1 MSGGEPSSIKRS
13 ALCAAGKSASPHE
26 RSQVSVLPVLFL
38 REGERVGQALYRLYR
53 PKSFSEVVG
62 QQHITTVLRNEMRD
76 GRLSHAYLF
85 IGSRGTGK
93 TTCAKLMA
101 KAVNCLDLQNGDPC
115 GKCDICRG
123 VDDGSLLDV
132 VEIDAASNN
141 GVDDIR
147 ELRDEAV
154 FTPAVA
160 KYRVYIIDEVHMLSV
175 SAFNALLKILEE
187 PPEHVIFILATTE
200 IHKVLPTIVSRCQ
213 RFDFHRIESSVI
225 TQRLLD
231 VAAHER
237 ISLDEQAAELIARLS
252 DGGMRDA
259 LSLLDVCAAGGEVV
273 TVDTVTDAAGLIGSG
288 HLFDIAESISAE
300 DTSAVLEQIARL
312 SQKSMDPQ
320 RLCSQLCGYYRDLM
334 LVKTVTRPENLIS
347 CLPTELPRLREQVKR
362 MSLNDIL
369 HSMTVLQD
377 TATRMSR
384 STAKRAELEL
394 ALVTLCDSSAKTG
407 YSALIQRIEKL
418 ENALRKGGFSAAAVQ
433 DEPIEKPTPKVEQ
446 EILDKPESK
455 TEPETVIGSPA
466 PAKLQPVEPKL
477 PAKVNVSE
485 QVLPFA
491 KWNKTM
497 ECLSRINAPNY
508 NMLRGTKAYFNGKQV
523 LIDVSNPV
531 ILNMLRSNEYLK
543 NNIKQA
549 IWEATGERYGLG
561 PYRPEEEKKD
571 TSDPLEKLIA
581 SLPESPEIVIE

>member
-1 MSGGEPSSIKRS
+1 MKRM
-13 ALCAAGKSASPHE
+13 
-26 RSQVSVLPVLFL
+26 
-38 REGERVGQALYRLYR
+38 GQALYRLYR

-101 KAVNCLDLQNGDPC
+101 KAVNCLDLQDGDPC

-213 RFDFHRIESSVI
+213 RFDFHRIESAVI
-225 TQRLLD
+225 AQRLLD
-231 VAAHER
+231 VAGQEG

-259 LSLLDVCAAGGEVV
+259 LSLLDVCAAGGEDV
-273 TVDTVTDAAGLIGSG
+273 TVDTVTSAAGLIGSG
-288 HLFDIAESISAE
+288 HLYDIVQSICAE
-300 DTSAVLEQIARL
+300 DSSAVLEQIAAL

-334 LVKTVTRPENLIS
+334 LVKTVARPENLIS
-347 CLPTELPRLREQVKR
+347 CLPSELPRLKEQVKK

-369 HSMTVLQD
+369 HCMSILQD
-377 TATRMSR
+377 TASRMGR

-394 ALVTLCDSSAKTG
+394 ALVTLCDSDAKTG

-418 ENALRKGGFSAAAVQ
+418 ENAFRKGAFAAAQ
-433 DEPIEKPTPKVEQ
+433 AEPDEKPKPKKEPAQ
-446 EILDKPESK
+446 KS
-455 TEPETVIGSPA
+455 EPEKETAETNDSLRQEKPQQA
-466 PAKLQPVEPKL
+466 EPKQ
-477 PAKVNVSE
+477 PANAASSAE

-508 NMLRGTKAYFNGKQV
+508 NMLKGTKAYFNGKQV

-531 ILNMLRSNEYLK
+531 ILSMLRSNEYLK

-549 IWEATGERYGLG
+549 IWETTGERYGLG

-571 TSDPLEKLIA
+571 TPDPLEKLIA

>member
-1 MSGGEPSSIKRS
+1 M
-13 ALCAAGKSASPHE
+13 
-26 RSQVSVLPVLFL
+26 
-38 REGERVGQALYRLYR
+38 
-53 PKSFSEVVG
+53 G

-101 KAVNCLDLQNGDPC
+101 KAVNCLDLREGDPC

-213 RFDFHRIESSVI
+213 RFDFHRIESAVI
-225 TQRLLD
+225 AQRLLD
-231 VAAHER
+231 VASQEG
-237 ISLDEQAAELIARLS
+237 ISLEGQAAELIARLS

-259 LSLLDVCAAGGEVV
+259 LSLLDVCAAGGGAV

-300 DTSAVLEQIARL
+300 DTAAVLEQIAKL

-334 LVKTVTRPENLIS
+334 LVKTVARPENLIS
-347 CLPTELPRLREQVKR
+347 CLPSELPKLKEQVKR

-377 TATRMSR
+377 TASRMSR

-407 YSALIQRIEKL
+407 YSALLQRIEKL
-418 ENALRKGGFSAAAVQ
+418 ENAIRKGGFSAAAQPEAV
-433 DEPIEKPTPKVEQ
+433 EKPQPKIEQ
-446 EILDKPESK
+446 AIFDAAETETQPKPVAEK
-455 TEPETVIGSPA
+455 TEATKSADAEVKQ
-466 PAKLQPVEPKL
+466 PAK
-477 PAKVNVSE
+477 AAAAE

-508 NMLRGTKAYFNGKQV
+508 NMLRGTRAYFNGKQV

-531 ILNMLRSNEYLK
+531 ILNMLRTNEYLK

-561 PYRPEEEKKD
+561 PYRPNEEKTD
-571 TSDPLEKLIA
+571 NTDPLEKLIA
-581 SLPESPEIVIE
+581 SLPESPEIIIE